1 MRPDRPHQVR
11 ALEQIAEGWR
21 AGSRGQL
28 LCMPTGAGKTHVGL
42 RCATMAIERGKRV
55 LWLVHRE
62 ELWKQ
67 PRNRILE
74 DGWRPDQLRII
85 AGGRGHGA
93 EDAPLTI
100 ASIQTLRRWG
110 GLAAMTSK
118 MPKADF
124 VIFDE
129 ARHYVAADWRV
140 VAKSYDAAHRLGL
153 DATPIR
159 DDGASMRDLFDRL
172 VVPTS
177 VRELVDSDP
186 PLLVP
191 HTVWAPAEFQDELA
205 KDPVEAYFELCP
217 GQIAVVFC
225 ASVGHAK
232 LLAQA
237 FNDAG
242 IAASCVD
249 GKTPEDEREQAFRD
263 LSTGRIRVLTNV
275 RVATEG
281 TDVPSIEAV
290 IHAAPCRSLS
300 DWIQKGGRGLR
311 PAPGKARL
319 QVIDLHGSIHLG
331 HGLLDDPHEFSLDGA
346 GITLGDALPPLAQ
359 CPQCFAWGRSSRSC
373 PSCGRKLP
381 EVAPKAPRIKAADLV
396 EVRQSDTTDKR
407 RERLKRWAVEEMR
420 KGVAEGLDGKPLGK
434 RIGRCVFRFK
444 GTYGDVPPQELI
456 DHAYRAAWDAKRE
469 DEQRS
474 RDKREPLFAGVA

>member
-1 MRPDRPHQVR
+1 MMRLDRPHQIR
-11 ALEQIAEGWR
+11 ALEMLAEGWR
-21 AGSRGQL
+21 TGSRAQL

-42 RCATMAIERGKRV
+42 RCASMAIERGKRV
-55 LWLVHRE
+55 LWVVHRE

-67 PRNRILE
+67 PRDRILE
-74 DGWRPDQLRII
+74 DGWSAEKLRII

-110 GLAAMTSK
+110 GLSAK
-118 MPKADF
+118 RLPQADF

-140 VAKSYDAAHRLGL
+140 VAKEYERVGYRLGL

-159 DDGASMRDLFDRL
+159 DDGASMRELFDRL

-177 VRELVDSDP
+177 VRELVEAS
-186 PLLVP
+186 LLVP

-205 KDPVEAYFELCP
+205 KDPVDAYFELCP

-232 LLAQA
+232 MLAQQ

-242 IAASCVD
+242 IQAASVD
-249 GKTPEDEREQAFRD
+249 GKTDEDEREQAFRD
-263 LSTGRIRVLTNV
+263 LSAGRIRVLTNV

-311 PAPGKARL
+311 TAPGKTKL
-319 QVIDLHGSIHLG
+319 SVIDLHGSIHLG
-331 HGLLDDPHEFSLDGA
+331 HGLLDDPHKFSLDGA
-346 GITLGDALPPLAQ
+346 GITLADALPPLAQ
-359 CPQCFAWGRSSRSC
+359 CPKCFAWGRSARSC
-373 PSCGRKLP
+373 PSCGRTLP
-381 EVAPKAPRIKAADLV
+381 EVVAKPPRIKAADLQ
-396 EVRQSDTTDKR
+396 EVRSVDSANKR
-407 RERLKRWAVEEMR
+407 QERLNRWAVEEIR
-420 KGVAEGLDGKPLGK
+420 KGFAEGLRTHQLTK
-434 RIGRCVFRFK
+434 RTYRCGHRYR
-444 GTYGDVPPQELI
+444 GTYGEPAPKEWLDAAVE
-456 DHAYRAAWDAKRE
+456 AAWQVLWDDQEK
-469 DEQRS
+469 QRS
-474 RDKREPLFAGVA
+474 KREPLFAGVG

>member
-11 ALEQIAEGWR
+11 ALGELAEGWR
-21 AGSRGQL
+21 LGSRGQL

-42 RCATMAIERGKRV
+42 RSAMMAIERGKRV

-67 PRNRILE
+67 PRDRILE
-74 DGWRPDQLRII
+74 DGWRPEQLRII
-85 AGGRGHGA
+85 AGGRGYGA

-110 GLAAMTSK
+110 GLAASK
-118 MPKADF
+118 LPQADL

-129 ARHYVAADWRV
+129 ARHYMASDWRV
-140 VAKSYDAAHRLGL
+140 VAKSYDRVHRLGL

-159 DDGASMRDLFDRL
+159 DDGAPMRDLFDRL

-177 VRELVDSDP
+177 VRELVEAG
-186 PLLVP
+186 LLVS
-191 HTVWAPAEFQDELA
+191 HTVWAPSEFQDELA

-232 LLAQA
+232 LVAQQ

-242 IAASCVD
+242 IAAACVD

-263 LSTGRIRVLTNV
+263 ISAGRIRVLTNV

-281 TDVPSIEAV
+281 TDIPALEAV

-311 PAPGKARL
+311 PFPGKTKL
-319 QVIDLHGSIHLG
+319 SVIDLHGSIHLG

-346 GITLGDALPPLAQ
+346 GVTLGEGLPPLAQ
-359 CPQCFAWGRSSRSC
+359 CPQCFAWGRSARSC
-373 PSCGRKLP
+373 PACGRKLP
-381 EVAPKAPRIKAADLV
+381 EVAPKAPRIKAADLQ
-396 EVRQSDTTDKR
+396 EVRAADSTDR
-407 RERLKRWAVEEMR
+407 RRDRLNRWAVEEIR
-420 KGVAEGLDGKPLGK
+420 KGYAEGLRSHKLTHRVY
-434 RIGRCVFRFK
+434 RIGHRYK
-444 GTYGDVPPQELI
+444 GTYGESPDKSWLDEAI
-456 DHAYRAAWDAKRE
+456 KAAWQVLWDDQE
-469 DEQRS
+469 
-474 RDKREPLFAGVA
+474 RDRAKREPLFAGVG